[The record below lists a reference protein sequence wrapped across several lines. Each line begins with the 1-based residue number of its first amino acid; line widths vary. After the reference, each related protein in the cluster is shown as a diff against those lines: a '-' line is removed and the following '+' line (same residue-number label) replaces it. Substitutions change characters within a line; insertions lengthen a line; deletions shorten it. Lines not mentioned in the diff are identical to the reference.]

1 MYNPQTFTLDE
12 INQLLDRVY
21 SYTCRRATVLHNQ
34 GVETQLVD
42 VMRDD
47 CIGLDQLQK
56 YLNRIL
62 TSPVS
67 SKDLVDVN
75 QLTIDGV
82 LKELNIQGREIAEFQ
97 NWMIRYGW
105 SLVEVIENTPLLYAA
120 NYEYNEYGVYFV
132 LSTTVNSLRTNIE
145 RALSVMK
152 Q

>member
-21 SYTCRRATVLHNQ
+21 SYTRRRATVLYNQ

-47 CIGLDQLQK
+47 CIGLDLLQK

-67 SKDLVDVN
+67 PKALVDVN
-75 QLTIDGV
+75 QLTIDDV

-105 SLVEVIENTPLLYAA
+105 SEVEVIENTPLLYVA

-132 LSTTVNSLRTNIE
+132 LDPTVSSLRTNIE

-152 Q
+152 R